1 MLLVRTVWGKYMSC
15 ATARLVGGWR
25 WTTRFRWSAP
35 LGVATGFTPTGG
47 RWSVLAIGHRQRR
60 RMLFVS
66 SPIGTAWPPVAYPT
80 VYNWAIEGPRN
91 RPRPK
96 KGVAGG
102 QKSRLEIRCVDIRGI
117 GERMAQAARWVWALH
132 RSKSGC
138 RAHRG
143 VGDRQTTS
151 A

>member
-66 SPIGTAWPPVAYPT
+66 SPIGTAWPPVAYPR

-91 RPRPK
+91 RPKPIPRWDVHF
-96 KGVAGG
+96 GVL
-102 QKSRLEIRCVDIRGI
+102 KMT
-117 GERMAQAARWVWALH
+117 ERTPQPLVSPLGPNWV
-132 RSKSGC
+132 GT
-138 RAHRG
+138 
-143 VGDRQTTS
+143 DS
-151 A
+151 AV